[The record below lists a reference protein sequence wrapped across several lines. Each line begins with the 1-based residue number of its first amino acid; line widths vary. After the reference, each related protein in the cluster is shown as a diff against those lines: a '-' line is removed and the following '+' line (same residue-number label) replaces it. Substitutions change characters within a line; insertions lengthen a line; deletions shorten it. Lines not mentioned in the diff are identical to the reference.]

1 MIFGNIKD
9 IVDLNTK
16 LNDELKEIWNNR
28 ESVIEIQK
36 VSMEF
41 VDEDWIDYTFKVAM
55 AFDGSKA
62 ENYQAIEVTV
72 PERLTALPGD
82 SMAWYIL
89 GAAVE
94 KYEAKEAT
102 L

>member
-9 IVDLNTK
+9 IVDLSTK
-16 LNDELKEIWNNR
+16 LNDNLKEIWNNR

-41 VDEDWIDYTFKVAM
+41 VDEDWIEYTLKVAM
-55 AFDGSKA
+55 AFNGNEA
-62 ENYQAIEVTV
+62 ENYQAIEITL
-72 PERLTALPGD
+72 PERAIELSED
-82 SMAWYIL
+82 SMVWYVL
-89 GAAVE
+89 GAAIE